1 MTMIKMNGMRFS
13 IDPRKSDM
21 ARIKLKYVVED
32 LDRHGNVRRYFR
44 RKGQPKI
51 RLPGL
56 PGSEEFMEAYRSAL
70 ANLPADRPRTVG
82 CPAIGSFGH
91 VCLSYY
97 ASPTFK
103 RLSPSTRSWRRRALD
118 SICEKHG
125 DKRIALINAK
135 HVRVL
140 RNEMAK
146 LPGASRNRL
155 KALKALFAWA
165 VDEGL
170 ATDDPTLGVKNIPY
184 VTKSHHTW
192 TLDEVEQ
199 YENRHPVGTKARLG
213 LALLLYT
220 SWRRE
225 DAPRIGPQHIYE
237 ERQPDGSIKKR
248 IKYRLAKNEDRG
260 PVDMDI
266 PLHPDLERIIDA
278 TPSGHLSF
286 LITAY
291 GKPFTTGG
299 FGNRFKDWC
308 RQAGLPHCS
317 CHGLRSAVATRL
329 ANSGASQFEI
339 MAITGHKSLKEV
351 ERYTKAAN
359 KKKLADSAMGKFK

>member
-1 MTMIKMNGMRFS
+1 VGPIE
-13 IDPRKSDM
+13 
-21 ARIKLKYVVED
+21 LKYYVED
-32 LDRHGNVRRYFR
+32 VDRHANIRRYFR
-44 RKGQPKI
+44 RKGQRKI

-56 PGSEEFMEAYRSAL
+56 PGSVEFMDAYRSAL
-70 ANLPADRPRTVG
+70 ANLPEDRPRTVG
-82 CPAIGSFGH
+82 RPAIGSFGH

-103 RLSPSTRSWRRRALD
+103 RLAQSTQSWRRRALD
-118 SICEKHG
+118 SICEQHG
-125 DKRIALINAK
+125 DKRIALMSAK
-135 HVRVL
+135 HVRIL

-155 KALKALFAWA
+155 KALKALFAWS

-184 VTKSHHTW
+184 ATKSHHTW

-199 YENRHPVGTKARLG
+199 YETHHPVGTKARLA

-237 ERQPDGSIKKR
+237 ERQPDGSIRKS
-248 IKYRLAKNEDRG
+248 IKYRLAKNEERG

-266 PLHPDLERIIDA
+266 PLHPDLECIIDA

-291 GKPFTTGG
+291 GKPYTTGG

-359 KKKLADSAMGKFK
+359 RKKLADSAMGKFK

>member
-1 MTMIKMNGMRFS
+1 MFVS
-13 IDPRKSDM
+13 FV
-21 ARIKLKYVVED
+21 LC
-32 LDRHGNVRRYFR
+32 
-44 RKGQPKI
+44 
-51 RLPGL
+51 
-56 PGSEEFMEAYRSAL
+56 SA
-70 ANLPADRPRTVG
+70 
-82 CPAIGSFGH
+82 
-91 VCLSYY
+91 
-97 ASPTFK
+97 TFK
-103 RLSPSTRSWRRRALD
+103 RLAQSTQSWRRRALD
-118 SICEKHG
+118 SICEQHG
-125 DKRIALINAK
+125 DIRIALMSAK
-135 HVRVL
+135 HVRIL

-192 TLDEVEQ
+192 ILTEVEQ
-199 YENRHPVGTKARLG
+199 YENHHPVGTKARLA

-237 ERQPDGSIKKR
+237 ERQPDGSIRKR
-248 IKYRLAKNEDRG
+248 IKYRLAKNEDRE

-266 PLHPDLERIIDA
+266 PLHPDLEGIIDA
-278 TPSGHLSF
+278 TPSGHLTF

-291 GKPFTTGG
+291 GKPYTTGG

-308 RQAGLPHCS
+308 RQSGLPHCS
-317 CHGLRSAVATRL
+317 SHGLRSAVATRL

-359 KKKLADSAMGKFK
+359 REKLADSAMGKFK

>member
-1 MTMIKMNGMRFS
+1 MTCSGEQ
-13 IDPRKSDM
+13 
-21 ARIKLKYVVED
+21 ARRPFGGYLATAVSHTIQSGKIPASFPASHMD
-32 LDRHGNVRRYFR
+32 SRRSR
-44 RKGQPKI
+44 NNPEK
-51 RLPGL
+51 
-56 PGSEEFMEAYRSAL
+56 
-70 ANLPADRPRTVG
+70 
-82 CPAIGSFGH
+82 
-91 VCLSYY
+91 
-97 ASPTFK
+97 
-103 RLSPSTRSWRRRALD
+103 SPS
-118 SICEKHG
+118 C
-125 DKRIALINAK
+125 
-135 HVRVL
+135 
-140 RNEMAK
+140 RNDA
-146 LPGASRNRL
+146 PSA
-155 KALKALFAWA
+155 
-165 VDEGL
+165 
-170 ATDDPTLGVKNIPY
+170 
-184 VTKSHHTW
+184 
-192 TLDEVEQ
+192 
-199 YENRHPVGTKARLG
+199 

-225 DAPRIGPQHIYE
+225 DAPRTGPQHIYE
-237 ERQPDGSIKKR
+237 ERQPDGSLRKR

-266 PLHPDLERIIDA
+266 PLHPNLECIIDA

-291 GKPFTTGG
+291 GKPYATGR

-359 KKKLADSAMGKFK
+359 RKKLADVCDG